1 MKTKTTVRAGSIDLH
16 NLSQQQLL
24 PGKLQPSKQLLT
36 DVGEGTSPL
45 ANS

>member
-1 MKTKTTVRAGSIDLH
+1 MKTKTTVKAGLIDLH
-16 NLSQQQLL
+16 NISLQLL
-24 PGKLQPSKQLLT
+24 PSKLPGKQLLT